1 MYSLNKYQ
9 LVCIFRKLT
18 TLKSVISEAL
28 KPSSSFK
35 PQPRAVL
42 TRTSLLD
49 AALKVIRTKGYNA
62 TSVDD
67 ICTTAGVTKGSFF
80 HHFASKEEL
89 AIEATRYWNEIA
101 GALFSSAPYQQI
113 ADPRERILA
122 YIDFRAQIVQGDLA
136 DVTCLLGTMVQET
149 YDSHPAIRAA
159 CREGIEGH
167 ARTLIPTIEAAK
179 AFYAP
184 QADWSAENLA
194 LYTQAALQ
202 GAFILAKAKSDAN
215 IAVQFIAHLRQ
226 YVQGLLQAPQET
238 LSASKLATY
247 IDGYVIA
254 VPLAN
259 KAAYIRHVQDNIL
272 VFKQYGALRVM
283 ECWADDVPSGRTN
296 SYGHAVQQEESEAVV
311 FAWIE
316 WPFKAMRDAAW
327 PLILRDP
334 RMSPEQNPMPFD
346 MKRMLRGGFQTIV
359 NG

>member
-1 MYSLNKYQ
+1 
-9 LVCIFRKLT
+9 
-18 TLKSVISEAL
+18 LKSVISEAS
-28 KPSSSFK
+28 KPSAPSK
-35 PQPRAVL
+35 PQPRSVL

-49 AALKVIRTKGYNA
+49 AALKVIRTKGYSA
-62 TSVDD
+62 TTVDD
-67 ICTTAGVTKGSFF
+67 ISATAGVTKGSFF

-89 AIEATRYWNEIA
+89 AIEATRYWNETT
-101 GALFSSAPYQQI
+101 GALFASAPYQQVQN
-113 ADPRERILA
+113 PRERILA

-149 YDSHPAIRAA
+149 YDSHPQIRAA

-179 AFYAP
+179 AQYAP
-184 QADWSAENLA
+184 QANWSAENLA

-202 GAFILAKAKSDAN
+202 GAFILAKATGDAA
-215 IAVQFIAHLRQ
+215 IAVQFITHLRE
-226 YVQGLLQAPQET
+226 YVQGLLQTPVES
-238 LSASKLATY
+238 LSQSKLETY

-254 VPLAN
+254 VPIAN

-283 ECWADDVPSGRTN
+283 ECWADDVPSGRIN
-296 SYGHAVQQEESEAVV
+296 SYGHAVQQEQDEAVV

-316 WPFKAMRDAAW
+316 WPFKAIRDAAW

-334 RMSPEQNPMPFD
+334 RMSKEHNPMPFD